1 MVLVMVKSKRQQVLD
16 VVKSLN
22 KHKGKKG
29 MSVGEICN
37 ATGLFPSD
45 VEATLKEL
53 KESKVAECYIYK
65 GKLYAIIKSGSIISA
80 VTKVKEKAAEKA
92 TELRMHG

>member
-1 MVLVMVKSKRQQVLD
+1 MTKSRKQQLLK

-45 VEATLKEL
+45 VENTLKEL
-53 KESKVAECYIYK
+53 KESKAAECYIYK
-65 GKLYAIIKSGSIISA
+65 GKLYAIIKEGSIISA
-80 VTKVKEKAAEKA
+80 IKKVKEKAAEKA